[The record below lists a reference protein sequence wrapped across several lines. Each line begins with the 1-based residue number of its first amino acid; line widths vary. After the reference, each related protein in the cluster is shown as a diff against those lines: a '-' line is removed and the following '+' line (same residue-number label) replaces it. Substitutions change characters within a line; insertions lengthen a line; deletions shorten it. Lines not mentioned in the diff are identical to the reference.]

1 MIYQLAKDDNLSDES
16 SSQDPCFLNESFIN
30 VFPKLQEVADE
41 MCVFFNFVTYQSY
54 SFSLFHI

>member
-41 MCVFFNFVTYQSY
+41 MCVFFN
-54 SFSLFHI
+54 